1 MAMPGMVITPIV
13 MDYLEKRGTLCRYP
27 WINLPATVGVLG
39 LCLTF
44 ATPLACAFFKQ
55 RATFPY
61 NHLEEDL
68 RVSIILYVQPI
79 DFELSQLPRVKNIF
93 TQ

>member
-1 MAMPGMVITPIV
+1 MNLAAENQDTPLGNSLITFSVMTPFV

-27 WINLPATVGVLG
+27 WMTLPATLGILG

-55 RATFPY
+55 RASIPY
-61 NHLEEDL
+61 NHLEPEL
-68 RVSIILYVQPI
+68 RVRMK
-79 DFELSQLPRVKNIF
+79 QLKTIF
-93 TQ
+93 H